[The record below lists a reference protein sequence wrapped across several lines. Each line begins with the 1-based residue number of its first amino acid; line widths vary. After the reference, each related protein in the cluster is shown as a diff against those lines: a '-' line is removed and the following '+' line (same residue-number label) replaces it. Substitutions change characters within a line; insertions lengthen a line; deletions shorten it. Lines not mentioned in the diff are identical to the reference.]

1 MTEINLRYLKEKNGD
16 RFMPMITTDCIL
28 DFDKKE
34 YDSNIDVVNARVA
47 SLETKLETQST
58 LNQQFKDEDD
68 KQKQSINDLNL
79 FNENFETEIQ
89 DVKKIF
95 VTQKTTIEELKQAI
109 ENQKTAIE
117 ELTQRIEKLEGG
129 TL

>member
-1 MTEINLRYLKEKNGD
+1 MTEINLRYLREKNGD

-34 YDSNIDVVNARVA
+34 YTSNIDVVNARVA

-68 KQKQSINDLNL
+68 KQKQSINDLDL
-79 FNENFETEIQ
+79 FNENFGSEIQ
-89 DVKKIF
+89 NIKEVNN
-95 VTQKTTIEELKQAI
+95 TQQTTIEELK
-109 ENQKTAIE
+109 
-117 ELTQRIEKLEGG
+117 QRIEKLEGG